1 MTKSQLERFRQQ
13 LLKLKEQLMGDVAS
27 LTDEV
32 CFPAGTEACGN
43 LSNIP
48 VEDRA
53 EVGCGNYDEE
63 VAIGLLETEGPR
75 LCDIDAA
82 LERIQ
87 NETFG
92 HCDRCGREISLERLK
107 ALPYS
112 LECLDCADLRTAV
125 FAVGINGKRHWH
137 PFRLRGDIRGLT

>member
-1 MTKSQLERFRQQ
+1 MTKSQLERIRQQ
-13 LLKLKEQLMGDVAS
+13 LLKLKEQLKGDVAS

-32 CFPAGTEACGN
+32 CFPAGTEASGN
-43 LSNIP
+43 LSNTP

-87 NETFG
+87 NATFG
-92 HCDRCGREISLERLK
+92 HCDRCGQEISFERLK
-107 ALPYS
+107 TIPYS
-112 LECLDCADLRTAV
+112 LECFECARNSPQEMAASPGNL
-125 FAVGINGKRHWH
+125 
-137 PFRLRGDIRGLT
+137 